1 MQTSRGR
8 EDVHTNTPLQTASEE
23 EDVVKN
29 NAGSSLTVRSMRQS
43 WKRMEPHPSGAE
55 LRGRASSRRNRPQL
69 ILVPVPQSSL
79 CVCSLTWAR
88 AGLPALGSVL
98 LSDSSSDSSRPRAA
112 RRPGTGSPSR
122 PPLPATERP
131 GRRVPGILGL
141 LTRASLLRLKGRSST
156 SERRADDGVR
166 RTETL
171 HLLSGRPAGEGVVV
185 LGRRAAKKLQD
196 TKVDL
201 RGQLDDPL
209 RKSLGDLEA
218 PR

>member
-1 MQTSRGR
+1 MVFAEELVVSSACLSLVEEVNASELEEDGATSQRRRAEGQSVFQ
-8 EDVHTNTPLQTASEE
+8 EKQTA
-23 EDVVKN
+23 
-29 NAGSSLTVRSMRQS
+29 AHPGPGSSV
-43 WKRMEPHPSGAE
+43 
-55 LRGRASSRRNRPQL
+55 
-69 ILVPVPQSSL
+69 VSL
-79 CVCSLTWAR
+79 CLLRHLLSSPSPSAHRSALTWAR